1 MDIFLIIGLVLGAIC
16 IMMALI
22 LKGASVA
29 MLLNGEVAVII
40 FGGMIAA
47 VLSSY
52 TMADIKRLPKVM
64 KVLMSNEE
72 PDLNGTIEKM
82 VELSNIAR
90 REGLLALE
98 APVNELDDPF
108 MKQGLELVVD
118 GAEAEQIR
126 DLMESE
132 VDAMETRH
140 HRMSGLFKT
149 AGATSPTLGVM
160 GAAIGL
166 IGALGN
172 LSDINKLGPMIASA
186 FVATIFG
193 IFMGYL
199 VMIPF
204 ATRLE
209 AKNEEEVLLK
219 TLIIEGVMDIQAGH
233 SAKVI
238 EQEKS
243 NLNQANEDCQKL
255 AKEKEEDLRKFAIK
269 LSEILIKKQLDVDA
283 STITNILAP
292 VFMELEKPDEMI
304 IVRANACYKQPL
316 IDRLD
321 KMHKEVPNL
330 RYSVLED
337 EGLEPYTVKIESN
350 ESFITV
356 DIKEDLE
363 KFLKSLGE
371 QNEHD

>member
-16 IMMALI
+16 IMLALI

-172 LSDINKLGPMIASA
+172 LSDINKLGTMIASA

-199 VMIPF
+199 VMMPF

-238 EQEKS
+238 EQKLYAQIPPEKRKVS
-243 NLNQANEDCQKL
+243 
-255 AKEKEEDLRKFAIK
+255 EE
-269 LSEILIKKQLDVDA
+269 
-283 STITNILAP
+283 
-292 VFMELEKPDEMI
+292 
-304 IVRANACYKQPL
+304 
-316 IDRLD
+316 
-321 KMHKEVPNL
+321 
-330 RYSVLED
+330 
-337 EGLEPYTVKIESN
+337 
-350 ESFITV
+350 
-356 DIKEDLE
+356 
-363 KFLKSLGE
+363 
-371 QNEHD
+371 

>member
-16 IMMALI
+16 IVMALI

-72 PDLNGTIEKM
+72 PDLNGTIEKL

-172 LSDINKLGPMIASA
+172 LSDINKLGQMIASA

-238 EQEKS
+238 EQKLYAQIPPEKRKVS
-243 NLNQANEDCQKL
+243 
-255 AKEKEEDLRKFAIK
+255 EE
-269 LSEILIKKQLDVDA
+269 
-283 STITNILAP
+283 
-292 VFMELEKPDEMI
+292 
-304 IVRANACYKQPL
+304 
-316 IDRLD
+316 
-321 KMHKEVPNL
+321 
-330 RYSVLED
+330 
-337 EGLEPYTVKIESN
+337 
-350 ESFITV
+350 
-356 DIKEDLE
+356 
-363 KFLKSLGE
+363 
-371 QNEHD
+371 

>member
-132 VDAMETRH
+132 VDAMEMRH

-238 EQEKS
+238 EQKLYAQIPPEKRKVS
-243 NLNQANEDCQKL
+243 
-255 AKEKEEDLRKFAIK
+255 EE
-269 LSEILIKKQLDVDA
+269 
-283 STITNILAP
+283 
-292 VFMELEKPDEMI
+292 
-304 IVRANACYKQPL
+304 
-316 IDRLD
+316 
-321 KMHKEVPNL
+321 
-330 RYSVLED
+330 
-337 EGLEPYTVKIESN
+337 
-350 ESFITV
+350 
-356 DIKEDLE
+356 
-363 KFLKSLGE
+363 
-371 QNEHD
+371 

>member
-16 IMMALI
+16 IVMALI
-22 LKGASVA
+22 LKGASIA

-52 TMADIKRLPKVM
+52 TMADVKRLPKVM

-238 EQEKS
+238 EQKLYAQIPPEKRKVS
-243 NLNQANEDCQKL
+243 
-255 AKEKEEDLRKFAIK
+255 EE
-269 LSEILIKKQLDVDA
+269 
-283 STITNILAP
+283 
-292 VFMELEKPDEMI
+292 
-304 IVRANACYKQPL
+304 
-316 IDRLD
+316 
-321 KMHKEVPNL
+321 
-330 RYSVLED
+330 
-337 EGLEPYTVKIESN
+337 
-350 ESFITV
+350 
-356 DIKEDLE
+356 
-363 KFLKSLGE
+363 
-371 QNEHD
+371 

>member
-16 IMMALI
+16 IVMALI

-52 TMADIKRLPKVM
+52 TMADIKRLQKVM

-238 EQEKS
+238 EQKLYAQIPPEKRKVS
-243 NLNQANEDCQKL
+243 
-255 AKEKEEDLRKFAIK
+255 EE
-269 LSEILIKKQLDVDA
+269 
-283 STITNILAP
+283 
-292 VFMELEKPDEMI
+292 
-304 IVRANACYKQPL
+304 
-316 IDRLD
+316 
-321 KMHKEVPNL
+321 
-330 RYSVLED
+330 
-337 EGLEPYTVKIESN
+337 
-350 ESFITV
+350 
-356 DIKEDLE
+356 
-363 KFLKSLGE
+363 
-371 QNEHD
+371 

>member
-16 IMMALI
+16 IVMALV

-29 MLLNGEVAVII
+29 MLLNGEVFVII

-64 KVLMSNEE
+64 KVLMSNSE

-132 VDAMETRH
+132 VDAMEARH

-149 AGATSPTLGVM
+149 AGSTSPTLGVM

-238 EQEKS
+238 EQKLYAQIPPEKRNNS
-243 NLNQANEDCQKL
+243 
-255 AKEKEEDLRKFAIK
+255 EE
-269 LSEILIKKQLDVDA
+269 
-283 STITNILAP
+283 
-292 VFMELEKPDEMI
+292 
-304 IVRANACYKQPL
+304 
-316 IDRLD
+316 
-321 KMHKEVPNL
+321 
-330 RYSVLED
+330 
-337 EGLEPYTVKIESN
+337 
-350 ESFITV
+350 
-356 DIKEDLE
+356 
-363 KFLKSLGE
+363 
-371 QNEHD
+371 

>member
-238 EQEKS
+238 EQKLYAQIPPEKRKDS
-243 NLNQANEDCQKL
+243 
-255 AKEKEEDLRKFAIK
+255 EE
-269 LSEILIKKQLDVDA
+269 
-283 STITNILAP
+283 
-292 VFMELEKPDEMI
+292 
-304 IVRANACYKQPL
+304 
-316 IDRLD
+316 
-321 KMHKEVPNL
+321 
-330 RYSVLED
+330 
-337 EGLEPYTVKIESN
+337 
-350 ESFITV
+350 
-356 DIKEDLE
+356 
-363 KFLKSLGE
+363 
-371 QNEHD
+371 

>member
-16 IMMALI
+16 IVMALI

-72 PDLNGTIEKM
+72 PDLNGMIEKM

-132 VDAMETRH
+132 VDAMESRH

-219 TLIIEGVMDIQAGH
+219 TMIIEGVMDIQAGH

-238 EQEKS
+238 EQKLYAQIPPEKRKVS
-243 NLNQANEDCQKL
+243 
-255 AKEKEEDLRKFAIK
+255 EE
-269 LSEILIKKQLDVDA
+269 
-283 STITNILAP
+283 
-292 VFMELEKPDEMI
+292 
-304 IVRANACYKQPL
+304 
-316 IDRLD
+316 
-321 KMHKEVPNL
+321 
-330 RYSVLED
+330 
-337 EGLEPYTVKIESN
+337 
-350 ESFITV
+350 
-356 DIKEDLE
+356 
-363 KFLKSLGE
+363 
-371 QNEHD
+371 

>member
-98 APVNELDDPF
+98 APVNELEDPF

-132 VDAMETRH
+132 VDAMEARH

-219 TLIIEGVMDIQAGH
+219 TLIIEGIMDIQAGH

-238 EQEKS
+238 EQKLYAQIPPEKRKVS
-243 NLNQANEDCQKL
+243 
-255 AKEKEEDLRKFAIK
+255 EE
-269 LSEILIKKQLDVDA
+269 
-283 STITNILAP
+283 
-292 VFMELEKPDEMI
+292 
-304 IVRANACYKQPL
+304 
-316 IDRLD
+316 
-321 KMHKEVPNL
+321 
-330 RYSVLED
+330 
-337 EGLEPYTVKIESN
+337 
-350 ESFITV
+350 
-356 DIKEDLE
+356 
-363 KFLKSLGE
+363 
-371 QNEHD
+371 

>member
-1 MDIFLIIGLVLGAIC
+1 MYAYIAVSYGGNEMDIFLIIGLVLGAIC
-16 IMMALI
+16 IVMALI
-22 LKGASVA
+22 LKGASLA
-29 MLLNGEVAVII
+29 MLLNGEVIVII

-193 IFMGYL
+193 IFMGYM

-238 EQEKS
+238 EQKLYAQIPPEKRKVS
-243 NLNQANEDCQKL
+243 
-255 AKEKEEDLRKFAIK
+255 EE
-269 LSEILIKKQLDVDA
+269 
-283 STITNILAP
+283 
-292 VFMELEKPDEMI
+292 
-304 IVRANACYKQPL
+304 
-316 IDRLD
+316 
-321 KMHKEVPNL
+321 
-330 RYSVLED
+330 
-337 EGLEPYTVKIESN
+337 
-350 ESFITV
+350 
-356 DIKEDLE
+356 
-363 KFLKSLGE
+363 
-371 QNEHD
+371 

>member
-132 VDAMETRH
+132 VDAMETRY

-238 EQEKS
+238 EQKLYAQIPPEKRKVS
-243 NLNQANEDCQKL
+243 
-255 AKEKEEDLRKFAIK
+255 EE
-269 LSEILIKKQLDVDA
+269 
-283 STITNILAP
+283 
-292 VFMELEKPDEMI
+292 
-304 IVRANACYKQPL
+304 
-316 IDRLD
+316 
-321 KMHKEVPNL
+321 
-330 RYSVLED
+330 
-337 EGLEPYTVKIESN
+337 
-350 ESFITV
+350 
-356 DIKEDLE
+356 
-363 KFLKSLGE
+363 
-371 QNEHD
+371 

>member
-16 IMMALI
+16 VMMALI

-219 TLIIEGVMDIQAGH
+219 TMIIEGVMDIQAGH

-238 EQEKS
+238 EQKLYAQIPPEKRKVS
-243 NLNQANEDCQKL
+243 
-255 AKEKEEDLRKFAIK
+255 EE
-269 LSEILIKKQLDVDA
+269 
-283 STITNILAP
+283 
-292 VFMELEKPDEMI
+292 
-304 IVRANACYKQPL
+304 
-316 IDRLD
+316 
-321 KMHKEVPNL
+321 
-330 RYSVLED
+330 
-337 EGLEPYTVKIESN
+337 
-350 ESFITV
+350 
-356 DIKEDLE
+356 
-363 KFLKSLGE
+363 
-371 QNEHD
+371 

>member
-16 IMMALI
+16 VMMALI

-72 PDLNGTIEKM
+72 PDLNGTIEKL

-98 APVNELDDPF
+98 APVNELEDPF

-132 VDAMETRH
+132 VDAMEARH

-238 EQEKS
+238 EQKLYAQIPPEKRKVS
-243 NLNQANEDCQKL
+243 
-255 AKEKEEDLRKFAIK
+255 EE
-269 LSEILIKKQLDVDA
+269 
-283 STITNILAP
+283 
-292 VFMELEKPDEMI
+292 
-304 IVRANACYKQPL
+304 
-316 IDRLD
+316 
-321 KMHKEVPNL
+321 
-330 RYSVLED
+330 
-337 EGLEPYTVKIESN
+337 
-350 ESFITV
+350 
-356 DIKEDLE
+356 
-363 KFLKSLGE
+363 
-371 QNEHD
+371 

>member
-16 IMMALI
+16 IVMALI

-72 PDLNGTIEKM
+72 PDLNGAIEKM

-238 EQEKS
+238 EQKLYAQIPPEKRKDS
-243 NLNQANEDCQKL
+243 
-255 AKEKEEDLRKFAIK
+255 EE
-269 LSEILIKKQLDVDA
+269 
-283 STITNILAP
+283 
-292 VFMELEKPDEMI
+292 
-304 IVRANACYKQPL
+304 
-316 IDRLD
+316 
-321 KMHKEVPNL
+321 
-330 RYSVLED
+330 
-337 EGLEPYTVKIESN
+337 
-350 ESFITV
+350 
-356 DIKEDLE
+356 
-363 KFLKSLGE
+363 
-371 QNEHD
+371 

>member
-149 AGATSPTLGVM
+149 AGATSTTLGVM

-199 VMIPF
+199 VMMPF

-238 EQEKS
+238 EQKLYAQIPPEKRKVS
-243 NLNQANEDCQKL
+243 
-255 AKEKEEDLRKFAIK
+255 EE
-269 LSEILIKKQLDVDA
+269 
-283 STITNILAP
+283 
-292 VFMELEKPDEMI
+292 
-304 IVRANACYKQPL
+304 
-316 IDRLD
+316 
-321 KMHKEVPNL
+321 
-330 RYSVLED
+330 
-337 EGLEPYTVKIESN
+337 
-350 ESFITV
+350 
-356 DIKEDLE
+356 
-363 KFLKSLGE
+363 
-371 QNEHD
+371 

>member
-16 IMMALI
+16 IVMALI

-72 PDLNGTIEKM
+72 PDLNGMIEKM

-132 VDAMETRH
+132 VDAMESRH

-238 EQEKS
+238 EQKLYAQIPPEKRKVS
-243 NLNQANEDCQKL
+243 
-255 AKEKEEDLRKFAIK
+255 EE
-269 LSEILIKKQLDVDA
+269 
-283 STITNILAP
+283 
-292 VFMELEKPDEMI
+292 
-304 IVRANACYKQPL
+304 
-316 IDRLD
+316 
-321 KMHKEVPNL
+321 
-330 RYSVLED
+330 
-337 EGLEPYTVKIESN
+337 
-350 ESFITV
+350 
-356 DIKEDLE
+356 
-363 KFLKSLGE
+363 
-371 QNEHD
+371 

>member
-233 SAKVI
+233 SAKSSN
-238 EQEKS
+238 KS
-243 NLNQANEDCQKL
+243 FTLKFRQKS
-255 AKEKEEDLRKFAIK
+255 A
-269 LSEILIKKQLDVDA
+269 
-283 STITNILAP
+283 
-292 VFMELEKPDEMI
+292 
-304 IVRANACYKQPL
+304 
-316 IDRLD
+316 
-321 KMHKEVPNL
+321 
-330 RYSVLED
+330 
-337 EGLEPYTVKIESN
+337 
-350 ESFITV
+350 
-356 DIKEDLE
+356 
-363 KFLKSLGE
+363 KFLKNRRGARG
-371 QNEHD
+371 

>member
-16 IMMALI
+16 VMMALI

-132 VDAMETRH
+132 VDAMESRH

-238 EQEKS
+238 EQKLYAQIPPEKRKVS
-243 NLNQANEDCQKL
+243 
-255 AKEKEEDLRKFAIK
+255 EE
-269 LSEILIKKQLDVDA
+269 
-283 STITNILAP
+283 
-292 VFMELEKPDEMI
+292 
-304 IVRANACYKQPL
+304 
-316 IDRLD
+316 
-321 KMHKEVPNL
+321 
-330 RYSVLED
+330 
-337 EGLEPYTVKIESN
+337 
-350 ESFITV
+350 
-356 DIKEDLE
+356 
-363 KFLKSLGE
+363 
-371 QNEHD
+371 

>member
-22 LKGASVA
+22 
-29 MLLNGEVAVII
+29 LNGEVAVII

-238 EQEKS
+238 EQKLYAQIPPEKRKVS
-243 NLNQANEDCQKL
+243 
-255 AKEKEEDLRKFAIK
+255 EE
-269 LSEILIKKQLDVDA
+269 
-283 STITNILAP
+283 
-292 VFMELEKPDEMI
+292 
-304 IVRANACYKQPL
+304 
-316 IDRLD
+316 
-321 KMHKEVPNL
+321 
-330 RYSVLED
+330 
-337 EGLEPYTVKIESN
+337 
-350 ESFITV
+350 
-356 DIKEDLE
+356 
-363 KFLKSLGE
+363 
-371 QNEHD
+371 

>member
-132 VDAMETRH
+132 VDAMEARH

-238 EQEKS
+238 EQKLYAQIPPEKRKVS
-243 NLNQANEDCQKL
+243 
-255 AKEKEEDLRKFAIK
+255 EE
-269 LSEILIKKQLDVDA
+269 
-283 STITNILAP
+283 
-292 VFMELEKPDEMI
+292 
-304 IVRANACYKQPL
+304 
-316 IDRLD
+316 
-321 KMHKEVPNL
+321 
-330 RYSVLED
+330 
-337 EGLEPYTVKIESN
+337 
-350 ESFITV
+350 
-356 DIKEDLE
+356 
-363 KFLKSLGE
+363 
-371 QNEHD
+371 

>member
-16 IMMALI
+16 IMLALI

-166 IGALGN
+166 SGALGN

-199 VMIPF
+199 VMMPF

-219 TLIIEGVMDIQAGH
+219 TLIIEGIMDIQAGH

-238 EQEKS
+238 EQKLYAQIPPEKRKVS
-243 NLNQANEDCQKL
+243 
-255 AKEKEEDLRKFAIK
+255 EE
-269 LSEILIKKQLDVDA
+269 
-283 STITNILAP
+283 
-292 VFMELEKPDEMI
+292 
-304 IVRANACYKQPL
+304 
-316 IDRLD
+316 
-321 KMHKEVPNL
+321 
-330 RYSVLED
+330 
-337 EGLEPYTVKIESN
+337 
-350 ESFITV
+350 
-356 DIKEDLE
+356 
-363 KFLKSLGE
+363 
-371 QNEHD
+371 

>member
-172 LSDINKLGPMIASA
+172 LSDINKLGPMIASS

-238 EQEKS
+238 EQKLYAQIPPEKRKVS
-243 NLNQANEDCQKL
+243 
-255 AKEKEEDLRKFAIK
+255 EE
-269 LSEILIKKQLDVDA
+269 
-283 STITNILAP
+283 
-292 VFMELEKPDEMI
+292 
-304 IVRANACYKQPL
+304 
-316 IDRLD
+316 
-321 KMHKEVPNL
+321 
-330 RYSVLED
+330 
-337 EGLEPYTVKIESN
+337 
-350 ESFITV
+350 
-356 DIKEDLE
+356 
-363 KFLKSLGE
+363 
-371 QNEHD
+371 

>member
-132 VDAMETRH
+132 VDAMKTRH

-199 VMIPF
+199 VMMPF

-238 EQEKS
+238 EQKLYAQIPPEKRKVS
-243 NLNQANEDCQKL
+243 
-255 AKEKEEDLRKFAIK
+255 EE
-269 LSEILIKKQLDVDA
+269 
-283 STITNILAP
+283 
-292 VFMELEKPDEMI
+292 
-304 IVRANACYKQPL
+304 
-316 IDRLD
+316 
-321 KMHKEVPNL
+321 
-330 RYSVLED
+330 
-337 EGLEPYTVKIESN
+337 
-350 ESFITV
+350 
-356 DIKEDLE
+356 
-363 KFLKSLGE
+363 
-371 QNEHD
+371 

>member
-72 PDLNGTIEKM
+72 PDLNGTIEEM

-199 VMIPF
+199 VMMPF

-238 EQEKS
+238 EQKLYAQIPPEKRKVS
-243 NLNQANEDCQKL
+243 
-255 AKEKEEDLRKFAIK
+255 EE
-269 LSEILIKKQLDVDA
+269 
-283 STITNILAP
+283 
-292 VFMELEKPDEMI
+292 
-304 IVRANACYKQPL
+304 
-316 IDRLD
+316 
-321 KMHKEVPNL
+321 
-330 RYSVLED
+330 
-337 EGLEPYTVKIESN
+337 
-350 ESFITV
+350 
-356 DIKEDLE
+356 
-363 KFLKSLGE
+363 
-371 QNEHD
+371 

>member
-16 IMMALI
+16 IVMALI
-22 LKGASVA
+22 LKGASLA
-29 MLLNGEVAVII
+29 MLLNGEVIVII

-72 PDLNGTIEKM
+72 TDLNGTIEKM

-98 APVNELDDPF
+98 APVNELDDHF

-193 IFMGYL
+193 IFMGYM

-238 EQEKS
+238 EQKLYAQIPPEKRKVS
-243 NLNQANEDCQKL
+243 
-255 AKEKEEDLRKFAIK
+255 EE
-269 LSEILIKKQLDVDA
+269 
-283 STITNILAP
+283 
-292 VFMELEKPDEMI
+292 
-304 IVRANACYKQPL
+304 
-316 IDRLD
+316 
-321 KMHKEVPNL
+321 
-330 RYSVLED
+330 
-337 EGLEPYTVKIESN
+337 
-350 ESFITV
+350 
-356 DIKEDLE
+356 
-363 KFLKSLGE
+363 
-371 QNEHD
+371 

>member
-98 APVNELDDPF
+98 APVNELDDHF

-199 VMIPF
+199 VMMPF

-238 EQEKS
+238 EQKLYAQIPPEKRKVS
-243 NLNQANEDCQKL
+243 
-255 AKEKEEDLRKFAIK
+255 EE
-269 LSEILIKKQLDVDA
+269 
-283 STITNILAP
+283 
-292 VFMELEKPDEMI
+292 
-304 IVRANACYKQPL
+304 
-316 IDRLD
+316 
-321 KMHKEVPNL
+321 
-330 RYSVLED
+330 
-337 EGLEPYTVKIESN
+337 
-350 ESFITV
+350 
-356 DIKEDLE
+356 
-363 KFLKSLGE
+363 
-371 QNEHD
+371 

>member
-199 VMIPF
+199 VMMPF

-219 TLIIEGVMDIQAGH
+219 TLIIEGVMAIQAGH

-238 EQEKS
+238 EQKLYAQIPPEKRKVS
-243 NLNQANEDCQKL
+243 
-255 AKEKEEDLRKFAIK
+255 EE
-269 LSEILIKKQLDVDA
+269 
-283 STITNILAP
+283 
-292 VFMELEKPDEMI
+292 
-304 IVRANACYKQPL
+304 
-316 IDRLD
+316 
-321 KMHKEVPNL
+321 
-330 RYSVLED
+330 
-337 EGLEPYTVKIESN
+337 
-350 ESFITV
+350 
-356 DIKEDLE
+356 
-363 KFLKSLGE
+363 
-371 QNEHD
+371 

>member
-193 IFMGYL
+193 IFMGHL

-238 EQEKS
+238 EQKLYAQIPPEKRKVS
-243 NLNQANEDCQKL
+243 
-255 AKEKEEDLRKFAIK
+255 EE
-269 LSEILIKKQLDVDA
+269 
-283 STITNILAP
+283 
-292 VFMELEKPDEMI
+292 
-304 IVRANACYKQPL
+304 
-316 IDRLD
+316 
-321 KMHKEVPNL
+321 
-330 RYSVLED
+330 
-337 EGLEPYTVKIESN
+337 
-350 ESFITV
+350 
-356 DIKEDLE
+356 
-363 KFLKSLGE
+363 
-371 QNEHD
+371 

>member
-132 VDAMETRH
+132 VDAMEARH

-199 VMIPF
+199 VMMPF

-238 EQEKS
+238 EQKLYAQIPPEKRKVS
-243 NLNQANEDCQKL
+243 
-255 AKEKEEDLRKFAIK
+255 EE
-269 LSEILIKKQLDVDA
+269 
-283 STITNILAP
+283 
-292 VFMELEKPDEMI
+292 
-304 IVRANACYKQPL
+304 
-316 IDRLD
+316 
-321 KMHKEVPNL
+321 
-330 RYSVLED
+330 
-337 EGLEPYTVKIESN
+337 
-350 ESFITV
+350 
-356 DIKEDLE
+356 
-363 KFLKSLGE
+363 
-371 QNEHD
+371 

>member
-16 IMMALI
+16 IVMALI

-72 PDLNGTIEKM
+72 PDLNGMIEKM

-219 TLIIEGVMDIQAGH
+219 TMIIEGVMDIQAGH

-238 EQEKS
+238 EQKLYAQIPPEKRKVS
-243 NLNQANEDCQKL
+243 
-255 AKEKEEDLRKFAIK
+255 EE
-269 LSEILIKKQLDVDA
+269 
-283 STITNILAP
+283 
-292 VFMELEKPDEMI
+292 
-304 IVRANACYKQPL
+304 
-316 IDRLD
+316 
-321 KMHKEVPNL
+321 
-330 RYSVLED
+330 
-337 EGLEPYTVKIESN
+337 
-350 ESFITV
+350 
-356 DIKEDLE
+356 
-363 KFLKSLGE
+363 
-371 QNEHD
+371 

>member
-52 TMADIKRLPKVM
+52 TMADIRRLPKVM

-238 EQEKS
+238 EQKLYAQIPPEKRKVS
-243 NLNQANEDCQKL
+243 
-255 AKEKEEDLRKFAIK
+255 EE
-269 LSEILIKKQLDVDA
+269 
-283 STITNILAP
+283 
-292 VFMELEKPDEMI
+292 
-304 IVRANACYKQPL
+304 
-316 IDRLD
+316 
-321 KMHKEVPNL
+321 
-330 RYSVLED
+330 
-337 EGLEPYTVKIESN
+337 
-350 ESFITV
+350 
-356 DIKEDLE
+356 
-363 KFLKSLGE
+363 
-371 QNEHD
+371 

>member
-82 VELSNIAR
+82 IELSNIAR

-238 EQEKS
+238 EQKLYAQIPPEKRKVS
-243 NLNQANEDCQKL
+243 
-255 AKEKEEDLRKFAIK
+255 EE
-269 LSEILIKKQLDVDA
+269 
-283 STITNILAP
+283 
-292 VFMELEKPDEMI
+292 
-304 IVRANACYKQPL
+304 
-316 IDRLD
+316 
-321 KMHKEVPNL
+321 
-330 RYSVLED
+330 
-337 EGLEPYTVKIESN
+337 
-350 ESFITV
+350 
-356 DIKEDLE
+356 
-363 KFLKSLGE
+363 
-371 QNEHD
+371 

>member
-16 IMMALI
+16 IVMALI

-64 KVLMSNEE
+64 KVLISNEE
-72 PDLNGTIEKM
+72 PDLNGTIEKL

-238 EQEKS
+238 EQKLYAQIPPEKRKDS
-243 NLNQANEDCQKL
+243 
-255 AKEKEEDLRKFAIK
+255 EE
-269 LSEILIKKQLDVDA
+269 
-283 STITNILAP
+283 
-292 VFMELEKPDEMI
+292 
-304 IVRANACYKQPL
+304 
-316 IDRLD
+316 
-321 KMHKEVPNL
+321 
-330 RYSVLED
+330 
-337 EGLEPYTVKIESN
+337 
-350 ESFITV
+350 
-356 DIKEDLE
+356 
-363 KFLKSLGE
+363 
-371 QNEHD
+371 

>member
-16 IMMALI
+16 IMLALI

-149 AGATSPTLGVM
+149 SGATSPTLGVM

-199 VMIPF
+199 VMMPF

-238 EQEKS
+238 EQKLYAQIPPEKRKVS
-243 NLNQANEDCQKL
+243 
-255 AKEKEEDLRKFAIK
+255 EE
-269 LSEILIKKQLDVDA
+269 
-283 STITNILAP
+283 
-292 VFMELEKPDEMI
+292 
-304 IVRANACYKQPL
+304 
-316 IDRLD
+316 
-321 KMHKEVPNL
+321 
-330 RYSVLED
+330 
-337 EGLEPYTVKIESN
+337 
-350 ESFITV
+350 
-356 DIKEDLE
+356 
-363 KFLKSLGE
+363 
-371 QNEHD
+371 

>member
-1 MDIFLIIGLVLGAIC
+1 MCTYIAVSYGGNEMDIFLIIGLVLGAIC

-98 APVNELDDPF
+98 APVNELEDPF

-132 VDAMETRH
+132 VDAMEARH

-219 TLIIEGVMDIQAGH
+219 TLIIEGIMDIQAGH

-238 EQEKS
+238 EQKLYAQIPPEKRKVS
-243 NLNQANEDCQKL
+243 
-255 AKEKEEDLRKFAIK
+255 EE
-269 LSEILIKKQLDVDA
+269 
-283 STITNILAP
+283 
-292 VFMELEKPDEMI
+292 
-304 IVRANACYKQPL
+304 
-316 IDRLD
+316 
-321 KMHKEVPNL
+321 
-330 RYSVLED
+330 
-337 EGLEPYTVKIESN
+337 
-350 ESFITV
+350 
-356 DIKEDLE
+356 
-363 KFLKSLGE
+363 
-371 QNEHD
+371 

>member
-72 PDLNGTIEKM
+72 PDLNGMIEKM
-82 VELSNIAR
+82 VELSDIAR

-132 VDAMETRH
+132 VDAMEARH

-149 AGATSPTLGVM
+149 AGATSPTLGVI

-219 TLIIEGVMDIQAGH
+219 TLIIEGIMDIQAGH

-238 EQEKS
+238 EQKLYAQIPPEKRKVS
-243 NLNQANEDCQKL
+243 
-255 AKEKEEDLRKFAIK
+255 EE
-269 LSEILIKKQLDVDA
+269 
-283 STITNILAP
+283 
-292 VFMELEKPDEMI
+292 
-304 IVRANACYKQPL
+304 
-316 IDRLD
+316 
-321 KMHKEVPNL
+321 
-330 RYSVLED
+330 
-337 EGLEPYTVKIESN
+337 
-350 ESFITV
+350 
-356 DIKEDLE
+356 
-363 KFLKSLGE
+363 
-371 QNEHD
+371 